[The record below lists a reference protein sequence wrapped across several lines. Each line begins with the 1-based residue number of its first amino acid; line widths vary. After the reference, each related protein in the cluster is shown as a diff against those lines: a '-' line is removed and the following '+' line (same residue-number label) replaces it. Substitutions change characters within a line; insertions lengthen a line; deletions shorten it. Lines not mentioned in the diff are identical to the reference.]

1 MAADTTT
8 MHVGTFVPQGW
19 RLDLR
24 AIEGAA
30 AKWETVRA
38 RAQELEALAYDSL
51 WVYDHFHTFPRTLVE
66 ATFECW
72 TLMAALSQI
81 TTRARLGQL
90 VTCQGYRNPA
100 YLAKMAACVD
110 VMSGGRVEVGL
121 GAGWFEA
128 EHAAYGYPFPRIRER
143 LDRMAEAA
151 QILRRMWTEE
161 RASFAGRY
169 YTVNGAINEPKPLQ
183 HPHPRLWIG
192 GTGEKVLLRAVA
204 AHADGWNYNRAPADF
219 DHKRDVLRRHC
230 DAVGRDPAAI
240 TISVERMGVCLDDA
254 GGLADWLRRA
264 LPAEIPVERYVESYA
279 RSQCV
284 GTAED
289 CFRDLAFFAE
299 RGVRFFILYFP
310 DGARGEMARR
320 FAKQVLPRLR
330 STFG

>member
-1 MAADTTT
+1 

-24 AIEGAA
+24 EIEGAA

-38 RAQELEALAYDSL
+38 RAKELEALAYDSL

-143 LDRMAEAA
+143 LDRMAETA
-151 QILRRMWTEE
+151 QILTRMWTEE

-169 YTVNGAINEPKPLQ
+169 FSVNGAINEPKPLQ
-183 HPHPRLWIG
+183 RPHPRLWIG

-204 AHADGWNYNRAPADF
+204 AHATGWNYNRAPGDF
-219 DHKRDVLRRHC
+219 DHKRDVLHRHC

-240 TISVERMGVCLDDA
+240 TISVERMGVCLDDPS
-254 GGLADWLRRA
+254 GLADWLRRV
-264 LPAEIPVERYVESYA
+264 LPAEIPVERYIESYA
-279 RSQCV
+279 KTQCV

-320 FAKQVLPRLR
+320 FAEQVLPRLR
-330 STFG
+330 ATFG